1 MIVTTID
8 PVTGNKLHDLEQRPF
23 ITEGGGVA
31 ETKIYFENDTTLQAY
46 LQTSPETIRRVFQEK
61 IN

>member
-1 MIVTTID
+1 MIITTID

-31 ETKIYFENDTTLQAY
+31 ETKIYFENDTTLQTY
-46 LQTSPETIRRVFQEK
+46 LQTSPETIRRTFQGK
-61 IN
+61 TN